1 MKEYIDVR
9 QKIQDLSL
17 NEIKGIAFL
26 PMNFETAATTEDFI
40 YQDSLKVVNKLLKQK
55 EVNVERLEN
64 TTETKYYVENDITWI
79 GPTLFIAY
87 SYWTENSTFIELS
100 LSMIGNYL
108 TDFFKG
114 KTDSPKVKLDY
125 VLEKDPKKGKKNVR
139 FTYEG
144 DVSGLDKL
152 PAILKKLKDDE

>member
-17 NEIKGIAFL
+17 NEISKIAFL
-26 PMNFETAATTEDFI
+26 PMNFETALTAEDFI

-55 EVNVERLEN
+55 KINVERIEN
-64 TTETKYYVENDITWI
+64 ASKTKYYVENDITWI

-87 SYWTENSTFIELS
+87 SYWAENQTLIELS
-100 LSMIGNYL
+100 LSVIGNYL

-114 KTDSPKVKLDY
+114 KSNSPKIKLDY
-125 VLEKDPKKGKKNVR
+125 VLEKNPKKDTKNVR

-144 DVSGLDKL
+144 GIDGLDKI
-152 PAILKKLKDDE
+152 PAILKELKDE